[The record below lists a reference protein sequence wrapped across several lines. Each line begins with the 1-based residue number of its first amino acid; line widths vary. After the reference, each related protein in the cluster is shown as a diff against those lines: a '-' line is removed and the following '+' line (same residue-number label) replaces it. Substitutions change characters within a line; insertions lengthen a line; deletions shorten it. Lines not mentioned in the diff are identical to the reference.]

1 MEAPLQLKSEM
12 RLTTMAVWIFVAVSC
27 AALPFLH
34 AVPALTR
41 GSSGD
46 LWPLLLAVLIGLVAC
61 IALSVIN
68 RQVLGA
74 EPPSPDIW
82 ASLSPGAAALFGL
95 ASWGVP
101 VGLLFTVDNFLRSK
115 SFSVLTSSA
124 VIWPLAGLAFGL
136 VMRWT
141 SQWGKKKSQ
150 A

>member
-1 MEAPLQLKSEM
+1 LLRVAVTEALLQLKSEM

-61 IALSVIN
+61 IALSAI
-68 RQVLGA
+68 
-74 EPPSPDIW
+74 
-82 ASLSPGAAALFGL
+82 AAAFGL

-101 VGLLFTVDNFLRSK
+101 VGLLFTVDNYLRSK

-136 VMRWT
+136 VMRWM